1 MGLVDIVVAACIL
14 MVLVGYGAQT
24 FWYGRKTASYTERID
39 NLRTLRQVVA
49 TLTRDLESSLE
60 VQSPSYGTTGFEVVF
75 RDDRY
80 AQVRYMLVDDAGVP
94 IRTDD
99 GLTEDLERP
108 VWLVRT
114 VDSDDPATGRRIAPM
129 CRRLHSVRFAR
140 LGRDLLGIMVRL
152 KRTNESP
159 GEERTLRLDTLVTVD
174 RTVP

>member
-39 NLRTLRQVVA
+39 NLRTLRQIVA
-49 TLTRDLESSLE
+49 TVTRDLEGSLE
-60 VQSPSYGTTGFEVVF
+60 IQKPSYGTTSLEVVF
-75 RDDRY
+75 RDVCY

-99 GLTEDLERP
+99 GLNEDPERP

-114 VDSDDPATGRRIAPM
+114 VDSEDPSTGRRVAPM

-140 LGRDLLGIMVRL
+140 LGRNLVGLMVRL

-159 GEERTLRLDTLVTVD
+159 GEERTLRLDTLVAVE